1 MKRKTTLMMA
11 FIMSMTMLAGCG
23 DNSPAD
29 SSQNSSAN
37 TAKVQSST
45 ADSEKPSESNEA
57 SPEGKTITI
66 AQSAPFSM
74 GFGQGVMVY
83 ENTYYANNFYEPLVK
98 YKDGEYIPCLATEW
112 STSDDG
118 LTYTFKLREGVRF
131 NDGTDFNAQAVKLYF
146 DNMRPTL
153 GASTN
158 YGQLDTLVTEI
169 TADDDYT
176 VSFHLSRPYYNVLN
190 DLSMAMPRGI
200 LAPAA
205 FNEDGTVNE
214 EYLMDHTP
222 GTGPYM
228 FESANDTATEY
239 KFVKNPNYWGDAP
252 DAESFTVKVIPESKV
267 TAMRAGEVDFIIGS
281 ETLDAASYLEL
292 SQTDGIKGEVSDFNF
307 VTEFIALNDEVKG
320 LDDLNVRTAIQM
332 AIDKASVAEN
342 IYSGLRTP
350 ADSVMPSNMPFCK
363 YDTKTPEYDFD
374 EAVKLLEDNGW
385 KDSDGNGIRDKD
397 GTELSYTITYPA
409 TGVYDDVVLYYQ
421 QTMQELGIE
430 IRTDP
435 LDLMTFFD
443 KIFSQSDYEMTAYIS
458 YWFPYDPYTFVA
470 NMYPSTDYT
479 SADGIYSTD
488 PQVAKALATMSDDE
502 AKELIKGLYTYDDNE
517 KIQEIYKKA
526 LNCAN
531 ESSVVIP
538 LNYRNEYVVYNSDK
552 VASYTF
558 NSIPNHVDV
567 AAVKLK

>member
-1 MKRKTTLMMA
+1 MA

-23 DNSPAD
+23 DNSSSD
-29 SSQNSSAN
+29 SSQNSSSN
-37 TAKVQSST
+37 TAEVQSST
-45 ADSEKPSESNEA
+45 ADSEKTSESNETSA
-57 SPEGKTITI
+57 ESKTITI

-98 YKDGEYIPCLATEW
+98 YKDGEYVPCLATEW

-118 LTYTFKLREGVRF
+118 LTYTFKLREGVKF

-158 YGQLDTLVTEI
+158 YGQLDTLITEI

-228 FESANDTATEY
+228 FESANETATEY

-252 DAESFTVKVIPESKV
+252 DADSFTVKVIPESKV

-292 SQTDGIKGEVSDFNF
+292 SQTDGIKGQTSPRH
-307 VTEFIALNDEVKG
+307 I
-320 LDDLNVRTAIQM
+320 
-332 AIDKASVAEN
+332 SV
-342 IYSGLRTP
+342 
-350 ADSVMPSNMPFCK
+350 PS
-363 YDTKTPEYDFD
+363 
-374 EAVKLLEDNGW
+374 
-385 KDSDGNGIRDKD
+385 R
-397 GTELSYTITYPA
+397 
-409 TGVYDDVVLYYQ
+409 
-421 QTMQELGIE
+421 
-430 IRTDP
+430 
-435 LDLMTFFD
+435 
-443 KIFSQSDYEMTAYIS
+443 
-458 YWFPYDPYTFVA
+458 
-470 NMYPSTDYT
+470 
-479 SADGIYSTD
+479 
-488 PQVAKALATMSDDE
+488 
-502 AKELIKGLYTYDDNE
+502 
-517 KIQEIYKKA
+517 
-526 LNCAN
+526 
-531 ESSVVIP
+531 
-538 LNYRNEYVVYNSDK
+538 
-552 VASYTF
+552 
-558 NSIPNHVDV
+558 
-567 AAVKLK
+567 

>member
-1 MKRKTTLMMA
+1 MKKSNTMIMA
-11 FIMSMTMLAGCG
+11 LIMSMTMLAGCG
-23 DNSPAD
+23 STED
-29 SSQNSSAN
+29 SSSTESKAAANEETASAAAN
-37 TAKVQSST
+37 
-45 ADSEKPSESNEA
+45 ESESTE
-57 SPEGKTITI
+57 KTINI

-112 STSDDG
+112 SSSDDG
-118 LTYTFKLREGVRF
+118 LTYTFKLREGVKF

-158 YGQLDTLVTEI
+158 YGQLDTLITEV
-169 TADDDYT
+169 TADDDHT

-239 KFVKNPNYWGDAP
+239 KFKKNPNYWGDAP
-252 DAESFTVKVIPESKV
+252 DADSFTVKIIPETKV
-267 TAMRAGEVDFIIGS
+267 AAMKAGEVDFIIGS

-292 SQTDGIKGEVSDFNF
+292 SQADGIKGEVSDFNF

-320 LDDLNVRTAIQM
+320 LDDINVRTAIQM

-350 ADSVMPSNMPFCK
+350 ADSVMPSDMPFCK
-363 YDTKTPEYDFD
+363 YDTKTPEYDFE
-374 EAVKLLEDNGW
+374 EAVKLLDDKGW

-430 IRTDP
+430 IKTDP

-443 KIFSQSDYEMTAYIS
+443 KIFTQVDYEMTAYIS

-479 SADGIYSTD
+479 AADGIYSTD

-502 AKELIKGLYTYDDNE
+502 AKELIKGLYTYDDNA
-517 KIQEIYKKA
+517 KIQEIYTKA
-526 LNCAN
+526 LNSAN

-567 AAVKLK
+567 AAIKLN